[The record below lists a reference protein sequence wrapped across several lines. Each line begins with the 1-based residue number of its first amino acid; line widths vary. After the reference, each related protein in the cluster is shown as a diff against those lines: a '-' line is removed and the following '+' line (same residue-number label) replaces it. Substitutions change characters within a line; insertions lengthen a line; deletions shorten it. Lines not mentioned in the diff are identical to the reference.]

1 MKWYWRGLKNYAN
14 FEGRA
19 RRKEYWLFHVFN
31 GIICFI
37 LFILSLMVVSLFI
50 SGIMTAEGYDR
61 YQVGYIIGYGGGFL
75 GYILIF
81 IYQLAVLVP
90 SLAVNVRRPHDT
102 GRSGWWILIGFLPII
117 GAVILLIFY
126 CQAGEAKENQYG
138 PNPKVNVS

>member
-90 SLAVNVRRPHDT
+90 SLAVNVRRLHDT

-117 GAVILLIFY
+117 GAV
-126 CQAGEAKENQYG
+126 
-138 PNPKVNVS
+138 

>member
-61 YQVGYIIGYGGGFL
+61 YQVGYIIGYGGGSSDTFSSL
-75 GYILIF
+75 F
-81 IYQLAVLVP
+81 ISWLF
-90 SLAVNVRRPHDT
+90 
-102 GRSGWWILIGFLPII
+102 WC
-117 GAVILLIFY
+117 LLWLSMSAGCMIP
-126 CQAGEAKENQYG
+126 GEAAG
-138 PNPKVNVS
+138 GF

>member
-1 MKWYWRGLKNYAN
+1 
-14 FEGRA
+14 
-19 RRKEYWLFHVFN
+19 
-31 GIICFI
+31 
-37 LFILSLMVVSLFI
+37 
-50 SGIMTAEGYDR
+50 

-90 SLAVNVRRPHDT
+90 SLAVNVRRLHDT

>member
-1 MKWYWRGLKNYAN
+1 MKWFWKGLRNYAN

-19 RRKEYWLFHVFN
+19 RRKEYWLFHLFN

-37 LFILSLMVVSLFI
+37 LFILTVMIVSLFI
-50 SGIMTAEGYDR
+50 SGIMTAEGYDG

-75 GYILIF
+75 GYVLIL

-90 SLAVNVRRPHDT
+90 SLAVNVRR
-102 GRSGWWILIGFLPII
+102 
-117 GAVILLIFY
+117 LLIFY

-138 PNPKVNVS
+138 PDPKVNVS